1 MRWRPFTWLL
11 LSVFCFVAAV
21 YFWRL
26 GDQWAAKKAQTP
38 PAQPTN
44 QLKPKEPAP
53 QPQSHSP
60 AASMVLL
67 SQGTLN
73 ALPTGHQS
81 PTTNHQS
88 LLQYRL
94 SNTTRTIGQLARSD
108 RAILLENA
116 LLDTEQPVTPSIPAH
131 LRAQGD
137 PGAYI
142 VQSRAPLDGA
152 FRALLQAVGAGIVSY
167 IPNNAY

>member
-1 MRWRPFTWLL
+1 MEDERWQGLAALGQPKFSSLFPLPSSIFANLMRWRPFTWLL

-94 SNTTRTIGQLARSD
+94 SNTTRT
-108 RAILLENA
+108 
-116 LLDTEQPVTPSIPAH
+116 
-131 LRAQGD
+131 
-137 PGAYI
+137 
-142 VQSRAPLDGA
+142 
-152 FRALLQAVGAGIVSY
+152 
-167 IPNNAY
+167 

>member
-26 GDQWAAKKAQTP
+26 GDQWAARKGPTP
-38 PAQPTN
+38 PPTN
-44 QLKPKEPAP
+44 QLKPKVPSP
-53 QPQSHSP
+53 QPQSHSQ
-60 AASMVLL
+60 AVSMVLL

-73 ALPTGHQS
+73 ALPARQQS

-88 LLQYRL
+88 LQYRL

-116 LLDTEQPVTPSIPAH
+116 LLDTEQPVTPAIPAH
-131 LRAQGD
+131 LRARGD
-137 PGAYI
+137 PGTYI
-142 VQSRAPLDGA
+142 VQSHAPLDGA
-152 FRALLQAVGAGIVSY
+152 FRSLLQAV
-167 IPNNAY
+167 